1 MIRSYIPAVL
11 LLVAG
16 AAALPV
22 AASGPGDPAEPVAA
36 VFAPGTTLAEAMAR
50 VAAAGGIPL
59 RAGPIANIVVARSA
73 HPDFAA
79 SLYRHGAWLLL
90 DPLLAGCADPRRL
103 PS

>member
-1 MIRSYIPAVL
+1 MIRSYLPAIL
-11 LLVAG
+11 LLLAG

-22 AASGPGDPAEPVAA
+22 AVSGAGEPTEPVAA

-50 VAAAGGIPL
+50 VSAAGGTPL
-59 RAGPIANIVVARSA
+59 RGGPFANIVVAKSA
-73 HPDFAA
+73 HSDFAA
-79 SLYRHGAWLLL
+79 SLHRHGAWLLL